1 MRSWIRECAARI
13 RDLRKATLELIKEQQ
28 DAGED
33 VSKLKEL
40 ERLLEGVLLA
50 IALDIADIR
59 PSQAQPAGPA
69 DPTADAADSETGE
82 TPAKPPRIRR
92 CLIN

>member
-13 RDLRKATLELIKEQQ
+13 RDLRKATLELIKKQQ

-40 ERLLEGVLLA
+40 ERLLEGMLLE

-59 PSQAQPAGPA
+59 PA
-69 DPTADAADSETGE
+69 DPTADAAESDTGE
-82 TPAKPPRIRR
+82 TPAKPPVIRR